1 MGSKELSSDII
12 YDILTRTKSLKTL
25 DICKCICKEWKQIT
39 YESSFM
45 PLYCKRSNNLSGYY
59 IQGIRFGHI
68 YLSKFICFEQSLKDY
83 NCAFGNL
90 PSDVKI
96 LASCNQG
103 ILCCV
108 KRTVR
113 GDRYF
118 AIKPATDQWQSLPS
132 PKLRNRT
139 IGVAI
144 VVVSSS
150 LFRYKIVRLY
160 QPHDVGH
167 NKIICEIFDSNLWKW
182 RETQGTQ
189 FSPNEF
195 ILGHNPAI
203 SIGNRIHWLINKNDV
218 LTFDESNHSFNK
230 FSSPNSFSKNE
241 LNQLVDYEGRLG
253 FVCLTDDDDLELW
266 QKESTENDLWT
277 KKMAVKIKGLGQDLK
292 YACAIGFYN
301 AEIVFVKLYDKV
313 VFYKLQD
320 CSFFEVELDY
330 SLRHANEIFQFRS
343 DFEPV
348 NLKGGV

>member
-45 PLYCKRSNNLSGYY
+45 PLYCKRN
-59 IQGIRFGHI
+59 
-68 YLSKFICFEQSLKDY
+68 Y

-144 VVVSSS
+144 IVVSSS
-150 LFRYKIVRLY
+150 LFHYKIVRLS

-195 ILGHNPAI
+195 ILGHKPAI
-203 SIGNRIHWLINKNDV
+203 SMGNRIHWLTNKNNV
-218 LTFDESNHSFNK
+218 TFDESNHSFHK
-230 FSSPNSFSKNE
+230 FSSPKSFSKNE
-241 LNQLVDYEGRLG
+241 LNQLVEYEGRLG
-253 FVCLTDDDDLELW
+253 LACLTADDNLELW
-266 QKESTENDLWT
+266 QKESTENYLWT
-277 KKMAVKIKGLGQDLK
+277 KKMAVKMKGLGEDLK

-301 AEIVFVKLYDKV
+301 AEILFVKLYDKV

-320 CSFFEVELDY
+320 CSFCEVELDY